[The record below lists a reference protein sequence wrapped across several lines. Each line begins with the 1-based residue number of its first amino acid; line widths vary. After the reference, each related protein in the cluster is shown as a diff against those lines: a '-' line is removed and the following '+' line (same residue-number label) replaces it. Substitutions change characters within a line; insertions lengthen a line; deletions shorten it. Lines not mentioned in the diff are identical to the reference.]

1 VEKEKEKE
9 RGREG
14 GGEVGETERLRWGF
28 LGWFNFVKK
37 IPFAVLCGASAAV
50 NGGTREREKVGQVG
64 KVSYLLQSIMTTRV
78 VWKLT
83 GFVCL

>member
-1 VEKEKEKE
+1 VEKEKQVEKE

-37 IPFAVLCGASAAV
+37 NSLCCSLWSFCG
-50 NGGTREREKVGQVG
+50 
-64 KVSYLLQSIMTTRV
+64 
-78 VWKLT
+78 
-83 GFVCL
+83 C